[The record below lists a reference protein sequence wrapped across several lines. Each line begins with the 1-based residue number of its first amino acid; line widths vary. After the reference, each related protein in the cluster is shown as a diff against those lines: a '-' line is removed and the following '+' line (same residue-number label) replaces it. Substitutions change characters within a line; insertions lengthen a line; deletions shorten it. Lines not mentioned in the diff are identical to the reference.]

1 MFFRE
6 GRIRDASTNES
17 LETNFGRGGMKKL
30 MEDKLGKTSFVHD
43 RGAETYHIEARL
55 SSVEASSKTSCEI
68 IFRGV

>member
-17 LETNFGRGGMKKL
+17 LETN
-30 MEDKLGKTSFVHD
+30 LGKTSFVHD